1 MCDFHPTIRKRDC
14 FEEGCCGSR
23 RCIHGKYM
31 HNACDECY
39 PPREPYKREDCSH
52 GKGLRNACKDCGRAS
67 SKASGTAAKKKC
79 DHGKLMVSACKDCG
93 RVSSYSKK

>member
-1 MCDFHPTIRKRDC
+1 MCDFHPTIPKRNC
-14 FEEGCCGSR
+14 FEEGCCGSL

-31 HNACDECY
+31 EHACDECV
-39 PPREPYKREDCSH
+39 PPREPRKRKDCSH

-67 SKASGTAAKKKC
+67 SRTPRQKC
-79 DHGKLMVSACKDCG
+79 DHGKEMRSACEDCG